1 MLNRILSRVARRSA
15 GEYVLAR
22 RIGNELVEVSFSEE
36 DPDKLKEL
44 AFNSGLTADAL
55 MSGEKAL
62 ARIGGFSKLVKTN
75 QKGTV
80 NYWRQ
85 EKSKPDWGYIQPQNM
100 MEDTIPFNASDSIVA
115 AYQVKGKS
123 VKYDIVSRL
132 DKPESQKAIN
142 ISVAEE
148 EF

>member
-1 MLNRILSRVARRSA
+1 MLNRIVSRTVRRYA
-15 GEYVLAR
+15 GEYILAR

-36 DPDKLKEL
+36 DPDKLQEL
-44 AFNSGLTADAL
+44 AFNSGLTADGLLIFKDFYYIFLVL

-100 MEDTIPFNASDSIVA
+100 MEDTIPFNASD
-115 AYQVKGKS
+115 
-123 VKYDIVSRL
+123 RL
-132 DKPESQKAIN
+132 
-142 ISVAEE
+142 

>member
-1 MLNRILSRVARRSA
+1 
-15 GEYVLAR
+15 
-22 RIGNELVEVSFSEE
+22 
-36 DPDKLKEL
+36 
-44 AFNSGLTADAL
+44 

-100 MEDTIPFNASDSIVA
+100 MEDTIPFNASDRLES
-115 AYQVKGKS
+115 GKS
-123 VKYDIVSRL
+123 NRFATYR
-132 DKPESQKAIN
+132 
-142 ISVAEE
+142 
-148 EF
+148 F

>member
-1 MLNRILSRVARRSA
+1 MLNRIVSRTVRRYA
-15 GEYVLAR
+15 GEYILAR

-36 DPDKLKEL
+36 DPDKLQEL
-44 AFNSGLTADAL
+44 AFNSGLTADVL

-100 MEDTIPFNASDSIVA
+100 MEDTIPFNASDSNVA

-123 VKYDIVSRL
+123 VMYDLVSRL
-132 DKPESQKAIN
+132 NKPESKKAIN
-142 ISVAEE
+142 ISVDEE
-148 EF
+148 EL

>member
-1 MLNRILSRVARRSA
+1 MHIFQDFNNILV
-15 GEYVLAR
+15 
-22 RIGNELVEVSFSEE
+22 
-36 DPDKLKEL
+36 
-44 AFNSGLTADAL
+44 AL

-100 MEDTIPFNASDSIVA
+100 MEDTIPFNASD
-115 AYQVKGKS
+115 
-123 VKYDIVSRL
+123 RL
-132 DKPESQKAIN
+132 ESWNSKRIFTHRFQQCFSLPSKREIRYVRLSESPEQDR
-142 ISVAEE
+142 ISESY
-148 EF
+148 